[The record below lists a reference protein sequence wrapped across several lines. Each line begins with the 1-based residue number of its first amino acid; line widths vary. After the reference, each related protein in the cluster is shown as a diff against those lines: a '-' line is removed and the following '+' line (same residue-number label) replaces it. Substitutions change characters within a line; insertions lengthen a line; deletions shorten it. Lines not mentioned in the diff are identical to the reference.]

1 MPEAKSWGETP
12 SCVAKNSQ
20 DVTAICATWEKR
32 RLLFIGGIGGRLAYQ
47 LPGKP
52 AAGAG
57 SEHVGSSDQVL

>member
-32 RLLFIGGIGGRLAYQ
+32 RLLFIGGTDIKSTHKFPGR
-47 LPGKP
+47 P
-52 AAGAG
+52 AAGAPA
-57 SEHVGSSDQVL
+57 S